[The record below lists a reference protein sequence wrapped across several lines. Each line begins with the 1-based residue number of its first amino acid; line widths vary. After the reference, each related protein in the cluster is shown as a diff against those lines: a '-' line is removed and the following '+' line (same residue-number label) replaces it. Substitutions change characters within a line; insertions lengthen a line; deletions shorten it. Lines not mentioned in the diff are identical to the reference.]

1 LGDLG
6 INSDRRHRPHEPATG
21 LRRLGRI
28 LLGVI
33 AGALPLVALA
43 VASAR
48 ACTIV
53 VLTDGRDV
61 LFCNNE
67 DWSNPNTRIWFVP
80 GDDGRHGCAYL
91 GFDDGWGQGGLNTK
105 GLAYDWVAG
114 FQEKWGPDPK
124 RRPVRGGPC
133 HRMLETCAT
142 VEEAVAFFDTYEEP
156 SFAYGKLL
164 VADRSG
170 ASAIIGAKDGRLHV
184 ETRRGSHV
192 LTLGWRLD
200 EVGRMLSDDPS
211 PSPANSVRVLRA
223 SLQEGKY
230 ATKYSNVFD
239 LKSGEISV
247 YCLPGREEAL
257 KLDLYEE
264 LKKGGHYY
272 DIPEVARQ
280 RTQELKPLTHDMRN
294 R

>member
-1 LGDLG
+1 MG
-6 INSDRRHRPHEPATG
+6 I
-21 LRRLGRI
+21 RRLGRI
-28 LLGVI
+28 VLVGGV
-33 AGALPLVALA
+33 AGALSLIALA

-53 VLTDGRDV
+53 VLTDGKDV

-67 DWSNPNTRIWFVP
+67 DWSNPNSRIWFVP
-80 GDDGRHGCAYL
+80 GDSVRHGCAYL
-91 GFDDGWGQGGLNTK
+91 GFDDGWGQGGLNTR

-114 FQEKWGPDPK
+114 FKETWGPDPR
-124 RRPVRGGPC
+124 RRPANGGPC

-142 VEEAVAFFDTYEEP
+142 VEEAVAFFEAYEEP

-164 VADRSG
+164 VADRTG

-184 ETRRGSHV
+184 ETRRGPHV

-200 EVGRMLSDDPS
+200 RVGRMLAGDPS
-211 PSPANSVRVLRA
+211 PSRANSVRVLRA
-223 SLQEGKY
+223 SLQEGTY

-239 LKSGEISV
+239 LKSGEISL
-247 YCLPGREEAL
+247 YRLPGSDEAL

-272 DIPEVARQ
+272 DIPELRRQ
-280 RTQELKPLTHDMRN
+280 RTQELRPLTHDMRN